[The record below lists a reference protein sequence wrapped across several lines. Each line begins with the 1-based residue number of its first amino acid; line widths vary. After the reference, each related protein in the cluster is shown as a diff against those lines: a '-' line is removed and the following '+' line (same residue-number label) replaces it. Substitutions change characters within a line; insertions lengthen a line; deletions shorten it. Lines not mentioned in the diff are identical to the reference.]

1 MQPRRSEGLARLGFS
16 CVVFRSGERGAV
28 GDFFSMKMKECLMAK
43 HVGVKLPDDL
53 FAVLQAGTTVG
64 VLATFSEKSIPHTT
78 PVNTLCPKGRE
89 SILLSIHK
97 DHTGYHNMVWQKKV
111 MLCFLDAE
119 NVAYSVLGRAGVVR
133 APSLV
138 HPLMNIVRVDIIEI
152 KCDRSV
158 LCRVDS
164 GVRWSYTSA
173 EAEELSRA
181 LTEELRE
188 LAKTL

>member
-1 MQPRRSEGLARLGFS
+1 
-16 CVVFRSGERGAV
+16 
-28 GDFFSMKMKECLMAK
+28 MAK

-53 FAVLQAGTTVG
+53 FAALQTGAVA
-64 VLATFSEKSIPHTT
+64 VLATFSEKSMPHTT
-78 PVNTLCPKGRE
+78 PVNTLYPKGRE

-111 MLCFLDAE
+111 MLCFLDAQ

-138 HPLMNIVRVDIIEI
+138 HPLMNIVRIDIIDI

-158 LCRVDS
+158 LCRVDA
-164 GVRWSYTSA
+164 GVKWSYVSP
-173 EAEELSRA
+173 EAEELTVA
-181 LTEELRE
+181 LVDELKE